1 MAHFDVSWATS
12 EWRPQNVCLL
22 PPPSLV
28 PGLRSWCWNQNPP
41 GSLAVFTCV
50 LLPDGQRSWIHGKQL
65 LGGGHWGSY
74 VNSRWQHLLP
84 MNRQI
89 RKIRKM
95 VHKFAD
101 GGQAPCT
108 EHLRC
113 VTLLRTYSSIIIRG
127 PQALGNVLKD
137 VGKNESRGEIVKRLW
152 CA

>member
-12 EWRPQNVCLL
+12 GVPRMCVSSPHQALSLGCVLGAETRT
-22 PPPSLV
+22 PS
-28 PGLRSWCWNQNPP
+28 

-65 LGGGHWGSY
+65 LGGGHRGSF

-95 VHKFAD
+95 VHKFAE

-137 VGKNESRGEIVKRLW
+137 VGKDESRREIVKRLW